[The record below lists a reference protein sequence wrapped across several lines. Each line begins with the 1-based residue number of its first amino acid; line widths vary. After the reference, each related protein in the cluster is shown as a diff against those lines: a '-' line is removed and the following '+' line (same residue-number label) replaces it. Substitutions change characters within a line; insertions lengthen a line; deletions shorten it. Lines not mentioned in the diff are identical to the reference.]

1 MIEMLLRKLSTQ
13 HYVFYMERRTYKNN
27 KVYKSYVINIDRIKK
42 EYNNK
47 CDLLYGLKEMIQ
59 LAKVDDKTRKKI
71 VADYVDN
78 QSYSKT
84 ARKYNISVESVRR
97 FVKADQE
104 FMNKSEEK
112 KKQNSMDTISY
123 MNTQHER
130 KKKILDKI
138 LDAIEKK
145 SNDIDMFTNIKDLAT
160 AYGII
165 VDKEL
170 KVLELS
176 KNNQEEK
183 VSKIVIVN
191 SLPKDEE
198 DEQHN

>member
-1 MIEMLLRKLSTQ
+1 M
-13 HYVFYMERRTYKNN
+13 
-27 KVYKSYVINIDRIKK
+27 
-42 EYNNK
+42 
-47 CDLLYGLKEMIQ
+47 
-59 LAKVDDKTRKKI
+59 AKVDDKTRKKI

-104 FMNKSEEK
+104 FMKKSEEK

>member
-1 MIEMLLRKLSTQ
+1 M
-13 HYVFYMERRTYKNN
+13 
-27 KVYKSYVINIDRIKK
+27 
-42 EYNNK
+42 
-47 CDLLYGLKEMIQ
+47 
-59 LAKVDDKTRKKI
+59 AKVDDKTRKKI

-104 FMNKSEEK
+104 FMKKSEEK
-112 KKQNSMDTISY
+112 KKQNSMDTITY

-145 SNDIDMFTNIKDLAT
+145 SDEIDMFTNIKDLAT

-183 VSKIVIVN
+183 ATKVVIVN
-191 SLPKDEE
+191 SLPKDDE

>member
-1 MIEMLLRKLSTQ
+1 MIDMVLRKLSTQ

-47 CDLLYGLKEMIQ
+47 CDLLHGLKEMIQ

-104 FMNKSEEK
+104 FMKKSEEK

-145 SNDIDMFTNIKDLAT
+145 NNDIDMFTNIKDLAT

-191 SLPKDEE
+191 SLPKDDE
-198 DEQHN
+198 DE